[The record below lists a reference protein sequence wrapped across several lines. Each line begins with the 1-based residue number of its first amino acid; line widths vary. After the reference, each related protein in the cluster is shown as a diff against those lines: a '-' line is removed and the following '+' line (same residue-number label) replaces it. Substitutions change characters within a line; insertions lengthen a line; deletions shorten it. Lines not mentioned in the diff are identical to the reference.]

1 MMIANYPKCQ
11 KCWLQSF
18 CCGGCIQEN
27 LVMED
32 NANQPY
38 YNYCKYMEEVT
49 EYALKKYL
57 QLVAEGIIN
66 VSQN

>member
-1 MMIANYPKCQ
+1 
-11 KCWLQSF
+11 
-18 CCGGCIQEN
+18 
-27 LVMED
+27 MED